1 MAVNKHHTKVFI
13 LKADGT
19 ERVLSDWQ
27 HEKGY
32 EVGSARIA
40 KHFWFTESKF
50 MEDIQ
55 NYGKLVVCE
64 PLMLVAD
71 KYRDLKAAPVRV
83 NSFNRSK
90 EKQQQLKNDG
100 FKAASVSPHEFFV
113 AMDVDTDTEQETRLN
128 AAMIRE
134 AAKQLGIKVRIG
146 FEQYLKDNMTFIHF
160 DVCPEYFA
168 PNKPWNHL
176 KHPPQWEVENQW

>member
-1 MAVNKHHTKVFI
+1 MVNKHHTKVFI
-13 LKADGT
+13 LRADGS
-19 ERVLSDWQ
+19 ELPLAAWQ
-27 HEKGY
+27 ELENY

-64 PLMLVAD
+64 SLMRVAD
-71 KYRDLKAAPVRV
+71 KYRDLKSAPVKV

-90 EKQQQLKNDG
+90 EKQEKLKEDG
-100 FKAASVSPHEFFV
+100 FKAASVSPHQFFL

-146 FEQYLKDNMTFIHF
+146 FEQYLKDDMTFIHF

-168 PNKPWNHL
+168 PGKVWHHV
-176 KHPPQWEVENQW
+176 KHPPQWEGENQW

>member
-1 MAVNKHHTKVFI
+1 MTKHHDKVFI
-13 LKADGT
+13 LKPDGSEIT
-19 ERVLSDWQ
+19 LAQWQ
-27 HEKGY
+27 QENGY

-50 MEDIQ
+50 MQDIQ
-55 NYGKLVVCE
+55 DYGKLVVCE
-64 PLMLVAD
+64 LLMKVAD
-71 KYRDLKAAPVRV
+71 KYRDMKSAPVRV

-90 EKQQQLKNDG
+90 AKQQKLLNGG
-100 FKAASVSPHEFFV
+100 FKAAAVSPHEFFL
-113 AMDVDTDTEQETRLN
+113 AIDADTDTEQETRLN

-146 FEQYLKDNMTFIHF
+146 FEQYLADKMTFIHF

-168 PNKPWNHL
+168 KGKPWHHI
-176 KHPPQWEVENQW
+176 KHPVQWEIENQW

>member
-1 MAVNKHHTKVFI
+1 MVNKHHTKVFI
-13 LKADGT
+13 LLPDGS
-19 ERVLSDWQ
+19 EIPLEQWQ
-27 HEKGY
+27 QENGY

-64 PLMLVAD
+64 SLMKIAD
-71 KYRDLKAAPVRV
+71 KYRDMKAAPVRV
-83 NSFNRSK
+83 NSFNRSRA
-90 EKQQQLKNDG
+90 KQLSLIDGG
-100 FKAASVSPHEFFV
+100 FKAAAVSPHEYFL
-113 AMDVDTDTEQETRLN
+113 AMDADTDTEQETRLN

-146 FEQYLKDNMTFIHF
+146 YEQYLAGKMTFIHF
-160 DVCPEYFA
+160 DVCPEYFS
-168 PNKPWNHL
+168 PGKPWHSI
-176 KHPPQWEVENQW
+176 KHPIQWETENQW